1 MNHIYVFYFYLYDQI
16 IEIFHYTFDIKE
28 LNSFDYINFSLEYT
42 QKKQEQNGI
51 NTLSKDKRKN
61 D

>member
-1 MNHIYVFYFYLYDQI
+1 MYLQY
-16 IEIFHYTFDIKE
+16 
-28 LNSFDYINFSLEYT
+28 NSLDYINFSLEYT